1 MLTGKNLTFLTLPFH
16 VKQRI
21 FAKSLNDMDTETLNI
36 FSNLFA
42 NVCFPTAAC
51 IALFWFLVKQ
61 NKELKNAIDNNT
73 KVLAELKTLLKNE
86 I

>member
-1 MLTGKNLTFLTLPFH
+1 MLTGKKFNVFNFAVH

-36 FSNLFA
+36 FSNIFA
-42 NVCFPTAAC
+42 NVCFPIAAC

-61 NKELKNAIDNNT
+61 NKELKNAVDNNT
-73 KVLAELKTLLKNE
+73 KVLTELKTIIQK
-86 I
+86 